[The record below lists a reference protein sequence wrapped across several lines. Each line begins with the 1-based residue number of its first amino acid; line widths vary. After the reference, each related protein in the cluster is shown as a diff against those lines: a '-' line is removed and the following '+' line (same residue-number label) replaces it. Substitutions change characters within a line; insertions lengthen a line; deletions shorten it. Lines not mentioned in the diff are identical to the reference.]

1 MVRQGFYPLV
11 GEVGWSFAKL
21 KCGRRACFGFVINE
35 AKQPNDCLGAERETE
50 RDHHCV
56 SCNVVNFSFIS
67 LSEV

>member
-35 AKQPNDCLGAERETE
+35 AKQPNDCLGAERERE
-50 RDHHCV
+50 RERERP
-56 SCNVVNFSFIS
+56 S
-67 LSEV
+67 LCFL